1 MTVPILRVE
10 ALRTALAT
18 QEGVVQVLD
27 GVDIEVAPGEIVGL
41 VGESGCGKS
50 MTALSVMGLILPA
63 LGRVTGGRVMFD
75 GTDLLQLAPRDMRA
89 VRGRRLAMVFQDPT
103 TFLNPVLT
111 VGTQIDEMLRYHEGG
126 SRAARWRKVIAL
138 LARVRIADPEGVA
151 HAYPHQLSGG
161 MRQRVLIA
169 IALSCDPRL
178 IIADEPT
185 TALDVTVQAQI
196 LELLKD
202 LVRQSGAGL
211 LLITHDLGVVAETCD
226 RVYVMYAGKVVETA
240 TVERLFAAPRHPYTR
255 ALLRSV
261 LRADQPRSEFYAL
274 EGAVPNLAEP
284 EPGCR
289 FRARCADALPACADA
304 PPPWAGTTQAAVSC
318 WRHAP

>member
-111 VGTQIDEMLRYHEGG
+111 VGTQIDEMLRQANPGE
-126 SRAARWRKVIAL
+126 AATGTITFEHIIQSFYVSAMIAMGAGTEPGQKPRIDILGARQSIDMLAL
-138 LARVRIADPEGVA
+138 LQDKTKGNLTSKESATL
-151 HAYPHQLSGG
+151 QN
-161 MRQRVLIA
+161 VLFELRMMFLEITNA
-169 IALSCDPRL
+169 IA
-178 IIADEPT
+178 A
-185 TALDVTVQAQI
+185 QAQ
-196 LELLKD
+196 
-202 LVRQSGAGL
+202 R
-211 LLITHDLGVVAETCD
+211 
-226 RVYVMYAGKVVETA
+226 
-240 TVERLFAAPRHPYTR
+240 
-255 ALLRSV
+255 
-261 LRADQPRSEFYAL
+261 
-274 EGAVPNLAEP
+274 
-284 EPGCR
+284 
-289 FRARCADALPACADA
+289 
-304 PPPWAGTTQAAVSC
+304 PPDG
-318 WRHAP
+318 RK